1 MRPLADTVIRPLL
14 DLDADLVL
22 FASGSGGERAWSNIL
37 KLARLATEY
46 ETAQVGDLGGF
57 LTYLALRESHAPGE
71 QEASLESESDAVRVM
86 SIHAAKGLEF
96 PVVVLAGLDGG
107 GDVPGIAIERIGER
121 PLLGMELRTPDA
133 TLPTIGS
140 QTVRSAA
147 SAAAD
152 EESVRLLYVGCT
164 RAKESL
170 TIVTRTD
177 PAKDAEDSL
186 GGRVRQ
192 ALGLGAADSI
202 PDGTTTVYGGGA
214 SVMLLQPPEPGSEA
228 ASAAACALPGPDD
241 SPVERTSVP
250 ETTARTTLPA
260 AEAPQQ
266 VSYSGLATYQ
276 RCPYRFFLTSVVH
289 LPAPPAM
296 QGGDA
301 LAFGSA
307 VHAVLEGLR
316 SPAAQ
321 AGEFVAAAARAAS
334 LERASVRRLHEAV
347 AAYLASPVA
356 TDVFTADRV
365 IREAPIAVPLGATVL
380 AGAIDAIAWNDD
392 RALIVDYKTG
402 TAPLSGAE
410 AAERYRLQG
419 ECYALAAFAVGAA
432 SVRVVFA
439 ELERG
444 RETAYEYAQS
454 DRERIEA
461 DVRAIVRRMA
471 DEGYPSR
478 QTYERELCETCP
490 GLGGMCPVTR
500 PSDGGAG

>member
-1 MRPLADTVIRPLL
+1 MRPLADTVLQPLL
-14 DLDADLVL
+14 DLDADLML
-22 FASGSGGERAWSNIL
+22 FASGRGGARAWSNIL
-37 KLARLATEY
+37 KLARLAGEY
-46 ETAQVGDLGGF
+46 EAASAGDLAGF
-57 LTYLALRESHAPGE
+57 LTYLGLREYHAPGE
-71 QEASLESESDAVRVM
+71 QEAILDGESDAVRVM

-96 PVVVLAGLDGG
+96 PVVVLAGLGIGG
-107 GDVPGIAIERIGER
+107 EVPGIAIERIGER

-164 RAKESL
+164 RAEESL
-170 TIVTRTD
+170 TIITRTD
-177 PAKDAEDSL
+177 PAKDAEGSL

-192 ALGLGAADSI
+192 ALGLGAAGSI
-202 PDGTTTVYGGGA
+202 PYGTTTVYGGTA
-214 SVMLLQPPEPGSEA
+214 SVTLMQPPELGGEPAG
-228 ASAAACALPGPDD
+228 AAAFVLTEPDD
-241 SPVERTSVP
+241 SPVERAPVP
-250 ETTARTTLPA
+250 DIAVRTVPPA

-316 SPAAQ
+316 SPDAHT
-321 AGEFVAAAARAAS
+321 GEAVAAAARAAS

-356 TDVFTADRV
+356 RAVFAADRV
-365 IREAPIAVPLGATVL
+365 TREAPIAVPLGATVL
-380 AGAIDAIAWNDD
+380 AGAIDAIAWDDD

-402 TAPLSGAE
+402 AAPLSGDE

-444 RETAYEYAQS
+444 RETAYEYVQS

-471 DEGYPSR
+471 EEGYPSR
-478 QTYERELCETCP
+478 EDYERELCETCP